1 MGWTPQWLVCMANK
15 DIGASGILIQLTP
28 DVWQKTFA
36 ERIFWDYFGI
46 AKMEPNQINKPFLL
60 VKAGMNEKVMNPQQV
75 RCIFNLCKLSI

>member
-28 DVWQKTFA
+28 DVWQETST

-46 AKMEPNQINKPFLL
+46 AKMEPNQN
-60 VKAGMNEKVMNPQQV
+60 Q
-75 RCIFNLCKLSI
+75 